1 MNTTGTGT
9 GKSRAL
15 RALARAWA
23 PWCSSHFIM
32 DPEELLGRG
41 GAYLL
46 DVLSWDGDDEDRWR
60 LVILEDAGELI
71 ATDARAFT
79 HPVRLR
85 ASARPA
91 AAGR

>member
-1 MNTTGTGT
+1 
-9 GKSRAL
+9 
-15 RALARAWA
+15 
-23 PWCSSHFIM
+23 
-32 DPEELLGRG
+32 
-41 GAYLL
+41 
-46 DVLSWDGDDEDRWR
+46 LSWDGDDEDRWR